1 MIKKNYSEAPEKTNT
16 IATQYPMFEI
26 QEFYTDNF
34 YPDLDLGNL
43 FKVTAHHLPM
53 NPLWVTLEP
62 E

>member
-1 MIKKNYSEAPEKTNT
+1 
-16 IATQYPMFEI
+16 MFEI

-34 YPDLDLGNL
+34 YPDLAIDLGNL